1 MAAVPFLE
9 ASWEDYLALG
19 EDVRAEYI
27 DGSIV
32 MSPFPSRK
40 HQTACRRLAN
50 LMEADLPEGYDVVI
64 EWGWKPG
71 DDEFGPDVMV
81 FPTTDEE
88 VRFTGT
94 PLLCVEVLST
104 NRAADLV
111 VKAAKYAAAG
121 VDHYWV
127 VDTADETLTAFVREG
142 DAYRLAL
149 VIENSAPQR
158 VAYGAGE
165 VTIDTGALFR

>member
-1 MAAVPFLE
+1 MAAVAFRT
-9 ASWEDYLALG
+9 ATWEDYLALG

-27 DGSIV
+27 DGIIV

-50 LMEADLPEGYDVVI
+50 LLEADLPDGYDVVM

-71 DDEFGPDVMV
+71 PDEFGPDVMV
-81 FPTTDEE
+81 FPRTDED

-94 PLLCVEVLST
+94 PVLCVEVLST

-127 VDTADETLTAFVREG
+127 VDTADESLSAFERVG
-142 DAYRLAL
+142 DAYRLTL
-149 VIENSAPQR
+149 VVGPGAQAQ
-158 VAYGAGE
+158 VGYGPGA
-165 VTIDTGALFR
+165 VDVDTGGLFQ